1 MNRNTLNIGHEQY
14 RKHLSGRQQLL
25 KWSCMSATL
34 LLLSA
39 CMSTSPQMGNSR
51 GNVVSGSAGGASS
64 SGANSALESCD
75 TALGTLSVF
84 EDTNLPWWHE
94 YRGRYP
100 SLGST
105 LPVIRLMIQQSNCF
119 VVVERGQAMSAM
131 NRERELMQAGQLR
144 QQSNVGGG
152 QMVAA
157 DYTLSPEIQFAA
169 KGTQG
174 ARALGGAFLGS
185 IGTLVGGGVSK
196 NEAATT
202 LLLIDNRSGVQ
213 VSAAVGNAGNY
224 DFNILGGLFGGG
236 MAGGASGFSNTPEG
250 KVITAA
256 FADSYNQM
264 VRALRNYRA
273 QQVAGGLGRGGSLT
287 VGGAED
293 ATPQATTDYTVTPT
307 RTSSRPVVVKQTVSS
322 VTVSDRNQY
331 DFNVNQYDER
341 ALDKYYEHLKN
352 AATWAS
358 GLATLMSVDEKTKST
373 MVMGVHMIIGQLESH
388 RIELESWPMAAK
400 QKAWATLGKRIEQH
414 NTLFERH
421 RQVALKNANLDDDVR
436 ASLGSIQL
444 VTKASLLGE

>member
-1 MNRNTLNIGHEQY
+1 MSQNSHSNKQAG
-14 RKHLSGRQQLL
+14 KQL
-25 KWSCMSATL
+25 KQCCVTISAL
-34 LLLSA
+34 LLTA
-39 CMSTSPQMGNSR
+39 CISTSPQMGNSK
-51 GNVVSGSAGGASS
+51 GNTVSGGAGGANSA
-64 SGANSALESCD
+64 GANSALESCD
-75 TALGTLSVF
+75 AALGTLSVF
-84 EDTNLPWWHE
+84 EDTSLPWWQE

-100 SLGST
+100 TLGST

-119 VVVERGQAMSAM
+119 VVVERGKAMNAM
-131 NRERELMQAGQLR
+131 NRERELMQSGQLR
-144 QQSNVGGG
+144 QQSNIGGG

-174 ARALGGAFLGS
+174 AKALGGAFLGS
-185 IGTLVGGGVSK
+185 LGALVGGGVSK

-202 LLLIDNRSGVQ
+202 LLLVDNRSGVQ

-264 VRALRNYRA
+264 VKALRNYKA
-273 QQVAGGLGRGGSLT
+273 QQVEGGLGKGGKLT

-293 ATPQATTDYTVTPT
+293 ATPQASTNYTVTAAPQAV
-307 RTSSRPVVVKQTVSS
+307 RPVVVTQSHTK
-322 VTVSDRNQY
+322 VTVSDRDDYN
-331 DFNVNQYDER
+331 FRVNQYDER
-341 ALDKYYEHLKN
+341 ALEKYYDHLKN
-352 AATWAS
+352 AASWMS
-358 GLATLMSVDEKTKST
+358 GLATAATLDDKTRT
-373 MVMGVHMIIGQLESH
+373 GMVMAMNMFSGQLESH
-388 RIELESWPMAAK
+388 RIELESWPMPAK

-414 NTLFERH
+414 NSLFERH
-421 RQVALKNANLDDDVR
+421 RQAALKNTNLGNDLS
-436 ASLGSIQL
+436 SLLSTIQL